1 MEIKLLKEAGYE
13 EDILGLSISFYD
25 HKETI
30 EEFWTEEKK
39 VKAAKRAELLA
50 FKQGGHNKFLESIQV
65 WLFIKATRAFWQEF
79 DTYRVGMTKQSS
91 STMHTLDKR
100 KVDES
105 DFEVGVSRKS
115 IDSFNDCLL
124 TYKNVLSENYK
135 DINFLKNNLPEGW
148 LQERIVCTN
157 YKVLQNIYYQRNK
170 HRYKYWQTFC
180 KFLLD
185 NLEFPIFIKEEE
197 NE

>member
-13 EDILGLSISFYD
+13 EAILGLSLSFYD

-135 DINFLKNNLPEGW
+135 
-148 LQERIVCTN
+148 
-157 YKVLQNIYYQRNK
+157 VLQNIYYQRNK